1 MDLSK
6 TYAASSN
13 VLRDPNTLSLE
24 SSDPDSMLLGSSS
37 HNDKDGEVDVVGDD
51 NESVSTE
58 SASTTP
64 SCI

>member
-1 MDLSK
+1 M
-6 TYAASSN
+6 
-13 VLRDPNTLSLE
+13 LREPNTLSLE